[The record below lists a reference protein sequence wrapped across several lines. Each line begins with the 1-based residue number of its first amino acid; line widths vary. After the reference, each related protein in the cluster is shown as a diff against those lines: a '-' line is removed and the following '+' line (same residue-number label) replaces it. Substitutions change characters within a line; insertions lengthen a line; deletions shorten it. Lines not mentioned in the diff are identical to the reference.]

1 MNPESADLFIQYL
14 SSGWGILANGLF
26 IILFGM
32 IAYNTYAKRWSAKTG
47 QFFTEAKITWS
58 ELTTNSKGQSKA
70 LIRYNYNVNGVLHNG
85 VIPAHTLRPLSL
97 VDEHP
102 KGKLITVYFSQ
113 KDHGY
118 STAHKP
124 PTHVDIIMSV
134 IGMYLMLPVLI
145 YNCIAFFIYWL
156 ANAPH

>member
-1 MNPESADLFIQYL
+1 MKPETTDLFIQYM
-14 SSGWGILANGLF
+14 SSGWGLLANGLF

-47 QFFTEAKITWS
+47 RFFTEAKITWS
-58 ELTTNSKGQSKA
+58 ELTTNSKGQNSA
-70 LIRYNYNVNGVLHNG
+70 LISYSYYVDGALHNG
-85 VIPAHTLRPLSL
+85 VIPSHTLKPQSL
-97 VDEHP
+97 VEEHP

-113 KDHGY
+113 KDPDY

-134 IGMYLMLPVLI
+134 IGMYLMLPVII
-145 YNCIAFFIYWL
+145 YNCIVFFIYWL
-156 ANAPH
+156 ACGAH